1 MSKKLKILYLILIG
15 LVLVVIDQ
23 LCKWLAITQ
32 IPDEGFFIWNKY
44 VGLELFENEGI
55 AFGIPMPKV
64 IFYVAVFL
72 ILYFLLQKFTK
83 ELKQQNFLILL
94 SLTFILAGA
103 ISNLIDRIF
112 KGAVIDYIHIYTS
125 VFNLADIYIIA
136 GIIILIWMEFKS
148 VKNK

>member
-1 MSKKLKILYLILIG
+1 MKKKLKILYLVLIG
-15 LVLVVIDQ
+15 LVLIVIDQ
-23 LCKWLAITQ
+23 LCKWLVITYVSSEGYFVL
-32 IPDEGFFIWNKY
+32 DELFGI
-44 VGLELFENEGI
+44 GLFENEGI

-94 SLTFILAGA
+94 SLTFIFAGA

-112 KGAVIDYIHIYTS
+112 RGAVIDYIHIYTS